1 MWNFVSPRIV
11 FGEDSL
17 FALGELSGKRA
28 LVVTDKTLVELGI
41 VDRVSKELL
50 KVGFD
55 ILVFDEVVPDPTTT
69 TVGKGAQIATDYKPD
84 WIIGLGG
91 GSPLDAAKAIWV
103 LYERPDLQPGAINP
117 LITLGLRK
125 KARLVTIPTT
135 SGTGAEVTW
144 AIVLTDLES
153 QRKMGLGNK
162 ENHADIAV
170 VDPVLASDMPPGLT
184 ADTGLDALTHAV
196 EGFINTWHTD
206 LTDGLCLNAARE
218 IFDNL
223 PIAFDAAQTK
233 GAKSEK
239 HLKARGKMHLAATAA
254 GLGFGNSMAS
264 IAHAMGHV
272 LGSVFHL
279 PHGRAVGLLLP
290 YTLEFTQQQE
300 PSRIERL
307 SHGLGISAPSGK
319 AGEKLVGRIR
329 DLSREIGIPG
339 SIQEA
344 GITEKDFHSQLEK
357 MVDDAFN
364 DTQMITAPRTPSF
377 PELEELYKYAFFG
390 QPIDF

>member
-17 FALGELSGKRA
+17 SSLHELSGKKA
-28 LVVTDKTLVELGI
+28 LVITDKTLVELGF
-41 VDRVSKELL
+41 VERVSKELH
-50 KVGFD
+50 KVGFE
-55 ILVFDEVVPDPTTT
+55 IKVFDEVEPDPTTK
-69 TVGKGAQIATDYKPD
+69 TVEKGAHFAGDYKPD
-84 WIIGLGG
+84 WILGLGG

-117 LITLGLRK
+117 LISLGLRK

-144 AIVLTDLES
+144 AIVLTDPES

-170 VDPVLASDMPPGLT
+170 VDPALACGMPPQLT

-196 EGFINTWHTD
+196 EGFICTWHTD
-206 LTDGLCLNAARE
+206 ITDGLCLNAARE
-218 IFDNL
+218 IFANL
-223 PIAFDAAQTK
+223 PLAYEASQTK
-233 GAKSEK
+233 EPDTDK
-239 HLKARGKMHLAATAA
+239 HLKAREKMHLAATAA

-272 LGSVFHL
+272 LGSVFQI

-290 YTLEFTQQQE
+290 YTLEFTLQQN
-300 PSRIERL
+300 PGRIELL
-307 SHGLGISAPSGK
+307 SQGLGIVAPPGRSGF
-319 AGEKLVGRIR
+319 ELVNHLRG
-329 DLSREIGIPG
+329 LSHEVGIPG
-339 SIQEA
+339 SIKEA
-344 GITEKDFHSQLEK
+344 GVAEDDFLSQMEKL
-357 MVDDAFN
+357 VDDAFN

-377 PELEELYKYAFFG
+377 PELEKLYKYAFDG
-390 QPIDF
+390 HPIDF

>member
-17 FALGELSGKRA
+17 SSLQELTGRKA
-28 LVVTDKTLVELGI
+28 LVVTDKTLVELGFVERI
-41 VDRVSKELL
+41 SNELKKNGL
-50 KVGFD
+50 E
-55 ILVFDEVVPDPTTT
+55 ILVFDQVEPDPTTI
-69 TVGKGAQIATDYKPD
+69 TVEKGAQLAADYKPD
-84 WIIGLGG
+84 WILGLGG

-117 LITLGLRK
+117 LVSLELRN

-144 AIVLTDLES
+144 AIVLTDPES

-170 VDPVLASDMPPGLT
+170 VDPALACGMPPQLT
-184 ADTGLDALTHAV
+184 ADTGMDALTHAV
-196 EGFINTWHTD
+196 EGFICTWHTD
-206 LTDGLCLNAARE
+206 ITDGLCLNAARQ
-218 IFDNL
+218 IFANL
-223 PIAFDAAQTK
+223 PVAFEAAQKMGSNT
-233 GAKSEK
+233 ER
-239 HLKARGKMHLAATAA
+239 HLKAREKMHLAATAA

-272 LGSVFHL
+272 LGSVFHI

-290 YTLEFTQQQE
+290 YTLEFTLLQVPE
-300 PSRIERL
+300 RIELL
-307 SHGLGISAPSGK
+307 SQCLGISASSGRS
-319 AGEKLVGRIR
+319 GIELVSRLR
-329 DLSREIGIPG
+329 DLSHEVGIPG
-339 SIQEA
+339 SIKEA
-344 GITEKDFHSQLEK
+344 GVEEDDFLAHLEK
-357 MVDDAFN
+357 LVDDAFN
-364 DTQMITAPRTPSF
+364 DTQMITSPRTPSF
-377 PELEELYKYAFFG
+377 PELEKLFKYAFDG